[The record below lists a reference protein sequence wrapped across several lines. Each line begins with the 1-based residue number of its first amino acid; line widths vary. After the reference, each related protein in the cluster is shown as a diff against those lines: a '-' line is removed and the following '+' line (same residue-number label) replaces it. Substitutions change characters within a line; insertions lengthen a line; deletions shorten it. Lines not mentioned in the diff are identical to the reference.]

1 MDRSAHSVSGGNQV
15 SAANAPR
22 AQAPRAGAPT
32 AAARPASAESAAS
45 ERYFVA
51 SQWQLVW
58 WKFRKHKMALVAGV
72 VLALMYF
79 TAAFCEFL
87 SPYLPG
93 TRFPDYLYAPPQR
106 LRLLAS
112 GYGFE
117 PHVYGLTRGR
127 DPETF
132 RRTFTIDHEQRFRV
146 RLFVRAEE
154 YRLWGLFKSDLHLFG
169 SDDGPVM
176 LFGADRLGRDVFTR
190 ILYGARISLSV
201 GLVGIFFTF
210 LFGMILGGLSG
221 YLGGIVDT
229 VIQRLV
235 DLLISIPTIPLWMAL
250 AAALPRDW
258 PPVRIYFGIVII
270 FSMIGW
276 TGLARVIRGKLL
288 ALREEDF
295 VMAGRIAGATQGAI
309 IGKHLLPSFAS
320 YIIVSLTLA
329 IPQTILGETALSFL
343 GLGLQPPVV
352 SWGVL
357 LQDAQNVQAIAHHAW
372 LLIPCLFVVVT
383 VLMFNFLGDGLR
395 DAADPYS
402 R

>member
-1 MDRSAHSVSGGNQV
+1 MST
-15 SAANAPR
+15 ANAPR
-22 AQAPRAGAPT
+22 AQAPRAGAPL
-32 AAARPASAESAAS
+32 AAAQPAGAESAAN

-79 TAAFCEFL
+79 IAAFCEFL

-132 RRTFTIDHEQRFRV
+132 RRTFTIDREQRFRV

-169 SDDGPVM
+169 SDDGPVL
-176 LFGADRLGRDVFTR
+176 LFGADRLGRDLFTR
-190 ILYGARISLSV
+190 ILYGARISLSI

-235 DLLISIPTIPLWMAL
+235 DLLISIPTVPLWMAL
-250 AAALPRDW
+250 AAALPPDW

-270 FSMIGW
+270 FSIIGW

>member
-1 MDRSAHSVSGGNQV
+1 MS
-15 SAANAPR
+15 
-22 AQAPRAGAPT
+22 T
-32 AAARPASAESAAS
+32 AAAPVAAAGVDAN

-58 WKFRKHKMALVAGV
+58 WKFRKHKMALVAGA
-72 VLALMYF
+72 VLAVMYF
-79 TAAFCEFL
+79 IAAFCEFL

-106 LRLLAS
+106 VRLLAS
-112 GYGFE
+112 GAGFG
-117 PHVYGLTRGR
+117 PHVLGLERGR

-132 RRTFTIDHEQRFRV
+132 RRTFTIDTGQRFNV
-146 RLFVRAEE
+146 RFFIRAEE

-169 SDDGPVM
+169 SDDGPVL

-210 LFGMILGGLSG
+210 VFGMILGGLSG
-221 YLGGIVDT
+221 YLGGAVDT

-295 VMAGRIAGATQGAI
+295 VMAGRIAGATQSAI

-357 LQDAQNVQAIAHHAW
+357 LQDAQNVQAIAYHAW

>member
-1 MDRSAHSVSGGNQV
+1 MST
-15 SAANAPR
+15 ANAPR
-22 AQAPRAGAPT
+22 AQAPRAGAPP
-32 AAARPASAESAAS
+32 AAAQPAGAESAAN

-79 TAAFCEFL
+79 IAAFCEFL

-132 RRTFTIDHEQRFRV
+132 RRTFTIDREQRFRV

-169 SDDGPVM
+169 SDDGPVL
-176 LFGADRLGRDVFTR
+176 LFGADRLGRDLFTR

-221 YLGGIVDT
+221 YLGGTVDT

-235 DLLISIPTIPLWMAL
+235 DLLISIPTVPLWMAL
-250 AAALPRDW
+250 AAALPPDW

-270 FSMIGW
+270 FSIIGW